1 MCGTICQ
8 WATGQMPNVIWKPR
22 CSRGCMNTHPTK
34 TDLVEE
40 RLIEL
45 AATIVNFS
53 AKIPRTAPGRHIALQ
68 MVRSATAAAA
78 NYGEARGAESRA
90 DFIHKLRIVEKELN
104 ETGIWLRILSK
115 TSLVSATLIVSL
127 LAENTELSKIISAS
141 VKTARS
147 RAASI

>member
-1 MCGTICQ
+1 MT
-8 WATGQMPNVIWKPR
+8 AYP
-22 CSRGCMNTHPTK
+22 SK
-34 TDLVEE
+34 TDLIEE
-40 RLIEL
+40 RLVEL
-45 AATIVNFS
+45 AATIINFS
-53 AKIPRTAPGRHIALQ
+53 AKIPRTAEGRHIALQ
-68 MVRSATAAAA
+68 MVRSGTAAAA
-78 NYGEARGAESRA
+78 NYGESRGAESRA

>member
-1 MCGTICQ
+1 MT
-8 WATGQMPNVIWKPR
+8 TY
-22 CSRGCMNTHPTK
+22 PTK

-45 AATIVNFS
+45 AATIINFS
-53 AKIPRTAPGRHIALQ
+53 AKIPRTAVGRHIALQ

-78 NYGEARGAESRA
+78 NYGESRGAESRA

-115 TSLVSATLIVSL
+115 TSLVSATLIVAI

>member
-8 WATGQMPNVIWKPR
+8 WATGQMPNVIWKQR
-22 CSRGCMNTHPTK
+22 CSSGVHDCLSIQDRLDRG
-34 TDLVEE
+34 
-40 RLIEL
+40 
-45 AATIVNFS
+45 AACRIGCDDRQFFGRDS
-53 AKIPRTAPGRHIALQ
+53 AHCGRTAHRVANGTFRN
-68 MVRSATAAAA
+68 RCRA
-78 NYGEARGAESRA
+78 NYDESRGAESRA

-147 RAASI
+147 

>member
-1 MCGTICQ
+1 MT
-8 WATGQMPNVIWKPR
+8 TY
-22 CSRGCMNTHPTK
+22 PTK

-45 AATIVNFS
+45 AATIINFS
-53 AKIPRTAPGRHIALQ
+53 AKIPRTAVGRHIALQ
-68 MVRSATAAAA
+68 MVRSATEAAA
-78 NYGEARGAESRA
+78 NYGESRGAESRA

-115 TSLVSATLIVSL
+115 TSLVSATLIVAI

>member
-1 MCGTICQ
+1 MSYGNSV
-8 WATGQMPNVIWKPR
+8 ARVA
-22 CSRGCMNTHPTK
+22 CMNTYPSK

-45 AATIVNFS
+45 AATIINFS

-104 ETGIWLRILSK
+104 ETGIWLRILSR
-115 TSLVSATLIVSL
+115 TSLVSATLIVGIF
-127 LAENTELSKIISAS
+127 AENTELSKIISA
-141 VKTARS
+141 
-147 RAASI
+147 